1 MKRHRLKKEWETNI
15 QDYRNSGLS
24 KAAWCQKQNL
34 PVHRLYYWLSRL
46 SPETENQN
54 KNERV
59 NWISMNVPVVEEDIH
74 ATIRIHM
81 QEATIEL
88 DVPFTPQVLSQVI
101 QAVKQ
106 Q

>member
-1 MKRHRLKKEWETNI
+1 
-15 QDYRNSGLS
+15 
-24 KAAWCQKQNL
+24 
-34 PVHRLYYWLSRL
+34 
-46 SPETENQN
+46 
-54 KNERV
+54 
-59 NWISMNVPVVEEDIH
+59 MNVPDVEENIH

-88 DVPFTPQVLSQVI
+88 DVPFIPQVLSKVI